1 MILIVQTNW
10 ANPDHLANTG
20 QNWHWNQVGLSDGS
34 TLPLL
39 RHHLSKLFCSSSHPG
54 RSGEEQGTA
63 WCLLCLAHPE
73 GALTCMWI
81 EQHSEGGRG
90 SHL

>member
-20 QNWHWNQVGLSDGS
+20 QNWHWNQVGAVRRL
-34 TLPLL
+34 
-39 RHHLSKLFCSSSHPG
+39 
-54 RSGEEQGTA
+54 TA